1 MNAAPA
7 MIADDDLEQLLAVF
21 RNESADNLAS
31 LEQALLELESLGAV
45 DAELLGSMLRAAH
58 TLKGNSSIVGND
70 AVTAAAHGLEDE
82 LERLREGTLPF
93 STSVVTG
100 LLDSVDA
107 LRDLL
112 AGAPGADAADTAP
125 AVAATTAR
133 TTLRVQTRRL
143 DTLLDLTGEITIS
156 RGRLSQ
162 LLQSTHGGDATLA
175 TTLWQLEQLHAA
187 LQGEVMALRMV
198 PLGPVFEAQ
207 RRAIR
212 DTASKLDK
220 QARLV
225 ILGHDVEVDTSIAE
239 QMRDPLTHMIRNAL
253 DHGIESAEA
262 RMAAGKPAA
271 GTLTLRA
278 SHQAGIV
285 VIELEDDGR
294 GLDRAR
300 IGARAQAMG
309 LVADPA
315 PLDDARLFDLIFE
328 PAFSTAAE
336 VTDVSG
342 RGVGMDVVR
351 RHVQAL
357 RGTIEIDSV
366 KGRGTRFIIRLPLT
380 VAIISGFTVGVGAER
395 FVLPLDT
402 VEEVVDCGARTGDE
416 GMLELRGQPLPWLRL
431 GALLGVRAAADARSS
446 AVVVRHGDQRVALVV
461 DVLDGDCQA
470 VIKPLSAGL
479 SHLPGVG
486 GSTILGDG
494 RVAFILN
501 VPELVSIAT
510 DRASRLTNNA

>member
-1 MNAAPA
+1 MTAVATR
-7 MIADDDLEQLLAVF
+7 DDGLDALLEVF

-31 LEQALLELESLGAV
+31 LEQALLELESLGTA
-45 DAELLGSMLRAAH
+45 DPDLLNGMLRAAH
-58 TLKGNSSIVGND
+58 TLKGNSSIVGHD

-82 LERLREGTLPF
+82 LERLRDGSLPF
-93 STSVVTG
+93 SPSVVTG
-100 LLDSVDA
+100 LLDSVDG

-112 AGAPGADAADTAP
+112 GRAPGSEVAAAAP
-125 AVAATTAR
+125 ARTQVSVR
-133 TTLRVQTRRL
+133 TTLRVDTRRL

-156 RGRLSQ
+156 RGRLGQ
-162 LLQSTHGGDATLA
+162 LVQTTHAGNDALA

-187 LQGEVMALRMV
+187 LQEEVMALRMV

-225 ILGHDVEVDTSIAE
+225 IEGHDVEVDTSIAE

-253 DHGIESAEA
+253 DHGIESAEM
-262 RMAAGKPAA
+262 RRAAGKPEVA
-271 GTLTLRA
+271 TITLRA
-278 SHQAGIV
+278 THQAGTV

-300 IGARAQAMG
+300 IAARAQAMG
-309 LVADPA
+309 LAADPA
-315 PLDDARLFDLIFE
+315 LLDDARLFDLIFE
-328 PAFSTAAE
+328 PGFSTAAE
-336 VTDVSG
+336 LTDVSG

-357 RGTIEIDSV
+357 RGTIEIASV
-366 KGRGTRFIIRLPLT
+366 AGRGTRFIIRLPLT
-380 VAIISGFTVGVGAER
+380 VAIISGFTVGIGAER
-395 FVLPLDT
+395 YVLPLDT
-402 VEEVVDCGARTGDE
+402 VLEVVDFASRPGDQ

-431 GALLGVRAAADARSS
+431 GAVLGLAQGEGQRAS
-446 AVVVRHGDQRVALVV
+446 AVVVHHGEQRVALVV

-479 SHLPGVG
+479 SRLPGVG

-501 VPELVSIAT
+501 VPELVAMAT
-510 DRASRLTNNA
+510 DRADRLTKGA